1 MKNPLI
7 VFTYALG
14 ALWSSCAGLAD
25 RDRTTGPDSLSVTF
39 AVTVPETETVTRALS
54 PEDERQVRD
63 LNIYLFH
70 KTTDIRKHLFSD
82 DGAGQITAWKSS
94 FPG

>member
-7 VFTYALG
+7 VFTCALG

-25 RDRTTGPDSLSVTF
+25 RDRATGPDSLSVTF

-54 PEDERQVRD
+54 PEDE
-63 LNIYLFH
+63 
-70 KTTDIRKHLFSD
+70 
-82 DGAGQITAWKSS
+82 
-94 FPG
+94 